1 MQEILK
7 PMDIEKRSFEI
18 ISSELGETDLNEKEL
33 LVLKRVIHTT
43 ADFDYKKNLIFKHNP
58 VEKGIEALKNGCV
71 IVTDTNMALA
81 GINKPSLKKGGNS
94 AVCYIGD
101 EDVALAAKEKGV
113 TRAQVAVEKAAKI
126 NKPLIFAIG
135 NAPTALIKIDELIN
149 KGELNPV
156 LIIACPVGFVNVVE
170 SKELI
175 LKHNIPSIIAR
186 GRKGGSNVAAAI
198 VNAMIYQAFPR

>member
-1 MQEILK
+1 MHEILK

-18 ISSELGETDLNEKEL
+18 ISQELGDTDLNEQEL

-43 ADFDYKKNLIFKHNP
+43 ADFDYKKNLVFKNNP
-58 VEKGIEALKNGCV
+58 VAKGIEALKKGCI

-94 AVCYIGD
+94 AFCYITD
-101 EDVALAAKEKGV
+101 DDVAQKAKEKGV
-113 TRAQVAVEKAAKI
+113 TRAQCAVEKAAKL
-126 NKPLIFAIG
+126 NEPVIFAVG
-135 NAPTALIKIDELIN
+135 NAPTALIKIDELMN

-175 LKHNIPSIIAR
+175 LKHNIPSITSA
-186 GRKGGSNVAAAI
+186 GRKGGSNVAAAVI
-198 VNAMIYQAFPR
+198 NAMLYQAFPR

>member
-18 ISSELGETDLNEKEL
+18 ISSELGETDLNEQEL

-43 ADFDYKKNLIFKHNP
+43 ADNNYKKNLVFKNNP

-113 TRAQVAVEKAAKI
+113 TRAQTAVEKAARL
-126 NKPLIFAIG
+126 NEPVIFAIG

-149 KGELNPV
+149 KGELNPI

-175 LKHNIPSIIAR
+175 LKHNIPSITAL
-186 GRKGGSNVAAAI
+186 GRKGGSNVAASI
-198 VNAMIYQAFPR
+198 INAMLYQAFPR